1 MHTLSTCE
9 FYGALAAQLM
19 WFERS
24 VSKCIDI
31 DSMAASHQF
40 LMPGEDEV
48 VALALCP
55 LTKHVQV
62 SCVRILLDA
71 QAAVCFELD
80 LRTDG
85 TYFFAALLAQHSSRL
100 FFVSLGL

>member
-71 QAAVCFELD
+71 QAAVRAGCA
-80 LRTDG
+80 G
-85 TYFFAALLAQHSSRL
+85 AA
-100 FFVSLGL
+100 GCIG